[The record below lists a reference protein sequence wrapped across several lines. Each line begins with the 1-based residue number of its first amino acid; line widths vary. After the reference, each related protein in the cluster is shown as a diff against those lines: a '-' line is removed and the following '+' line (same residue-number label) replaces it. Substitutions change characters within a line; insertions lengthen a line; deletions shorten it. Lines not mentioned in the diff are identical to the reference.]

1 MLWFKCDDNGQVIIN
16 INNLIKTL
24 QNTSIPEIQDKQQEI
39 LESVQ
44 NIVSGGSGS
53 GITPEQLN
61 EILTAI
67 QDIPSEALLN
77 NQTEIKE
84 KIDANT
90 TDIGTIKTTI
100 EDIKN
105 TSITELLGNQT
116 TIASKLTVN
125 GQKIDTIN
133 DLLNLIYGSMDASVE
148 GTLTAGET
156 TITFT
161 DSAITDD
168 TSIEVYTDTFNVAP
182 ESVEVS
188 DGSITITFAEQ
199 ETDLGVRVVF
209 KRTIDWNKVT
219 ITNEIDASVN
229 HD

>member
-1 MLWFKCDDNGQVIIN
+1 MLWFKCGDNGQVIIN
-16 INNLIKTL
+16 INNLLKTL

-39 LESVQ
+39 LTAIQ
-44 NIVSGGSGS
+44 NIVTSGAG
-53 GITPEQLN
+53 GITPEQLA

-116 TIASKLTVN
+116 TMASKITVN

-161 DSAITDD
+161 NSAITDD

-188 DGSITITFAEQ
+188 NGNITITFAQQ

-219 ITNEIDASVN
+219 ITNGINASVN

>member
-16 INNLIKTL
+16 INNLLKTL
-24 QNTSIPEIQDKQQEI
+24 QNTSIPEIQNKQQEI
-39 LESVQ
+39 LAAIQ
-44 NIVSGGSGS
+44 NIVTSGAG
-53 GITPEQLN
+53 GITPEQLA

-67 QDIPSEALLN
+67 QDIPSETLLN

-116 TIASKLTVN
+116 TMASKLTVN

-161 DSAITDD
+161 NSAITDD

-188 DGSITITFAEQ
+188 DGSITIKFAQQ

-219 ITNEIDASVN
+219 ITNGIDASVN

>member
-16 INNLIKTL
+16 INNLLKTL

-39 LESVQ
+39 LAAIQ
-44 NIVSGGSGS
+44 NIVTSGAG
-53 GITPEQLN
+53 GITPEQLA

-67 QDIPSEALLN
+67 QDIPSETLLN

-90 TDIGTIKTTI
+90 TDISTIKTTI

-133 DLLNLIYGSMDASVE
+133 DLLNLIYGSMDASVG

>member
-16 INNLIKTL
+16 INNLLKTL
-24 QNTSIPEIQDKQQEI
+24 QNTSIPEIQNKQQEI
-39 LESVQ
+39 LAAIQ
-44 NIVSGGSGS
+44 NIVTSGAG
-53 GITPEQLN
+53 GITPEQLA

-67 QDIPSEALLN
+67 QDIPSETLLN

-116 TIASKLTVN
+116 TMASKLTVN

-161 DSAITDD
+161 NSAITDD

-188 DGSITITFAEQ
+188 DGSITIKFAQQ

-209 KRTIDWNKVT
+209 KRTID
-219 ITNEIDASVN
+219 
-229 HD
+229 

>member
-16 INNLIKTL
+16 INNLLKTL
-24 QNTSIPEIQDKQQEI
+24 QNTSIPEIQNKQQEI
-39 LESVQ
+39 LAAIQ
-44 NIVSGGSGS
+44 NIVTSGSG
-53 GITPEQLN
+53 GITPEQLS

-116 TIASKLTVN
+116 AMASKITVN

-133 DLLNLIYGSMDASVE
+133 DLLNLIYGSMDTSVE

-161 DSAITDD
+161 NSAITDN
-168 TSIEVYTDTFNVAP
+168 TSIEVYTDTFNVSP
-182 ESVEVS
+182 ESVAVS
-188 DGSITITFAEQ
+188 NGSITITFAEQ

-219 ITNEIDASVN
+219 ITNEINASVN